1 MSTILVIV
9 NNVIPKIEKETKPKY
24 FVSLLQTIRNT
35 NLVGNNCQ
43 DLQVRTQRRTQEIVE
58 EK

>member
-1 MSTILVIV
+1 MVIV